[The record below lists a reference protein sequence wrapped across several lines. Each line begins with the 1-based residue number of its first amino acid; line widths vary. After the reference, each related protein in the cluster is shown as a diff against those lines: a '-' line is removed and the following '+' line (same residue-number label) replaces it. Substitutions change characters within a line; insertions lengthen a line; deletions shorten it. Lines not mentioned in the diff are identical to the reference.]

1 MWCVCQLWPINFT
14 IGKTKTTGLQGKLG
28 YVFFTICVGL
38 VCFYIGRVEF
48 LADKLQAADRYTKM
62 RVAADQNRPQVPV
75 KPAIPNQPP
84 PRLPQPPPVLNADG
98 TIPNPFMK
106 QDKSIVNQREQAI
119 DLWHQ
124 AENIVRVS
132 AKAGLI
138 LSRANHLNI
147 TSLLELVVYF

>member
-1 MWCVCQLWPINFT
+1 MNFM

-48 LADKLQAADRYTKM
+48 LADRLQAADRYTKM
-62 RVAADQNRPQVPV
+62 RESVDQNRPQMPINQQSAPV
-75 KPAIPNQPP
+75 PNQPP

-98 TIPNPFMK
+98 TLPNPFIH

-132 AKAGLI
+132 AKAFCD
-138 LSRANHLNI
+138 NQY
-147 TSLLELVVYF
+147 E